1 MIDNQFIKKPSG
13 FNKQRLDSFIKSV
26 KTNKQDV
33 QKKELDEALALH
45 TQLVAQDMMQR
56 AMQLPAFP
64 DLQQAYI
71 NQGMQQ
77 MQPMQRIPQAA
88 YGMEIGAV
96 MPSINSPFTYPSQQ
110 NLTPPNSDMFKK
122 NADKYAGKGMSAFKN
137 LFTTAANAVLN
148 PAIQEYNQKVYNAK
162 QKDAADEEDV
172 EETDVPGAKLGG
184 DLIKAQKVGEL
195 NGDPWEK
202 QLMRGIPGYSP
213 APRPPVK
220 QNLVGDVR
228 RVERPTAV
236 ASTTRVATPTLP
248 ANYKELIEEAAN
260 SEAVDRQI
268 AESQFI
274 ADWDR
279 KNGITP
285 QPGTPEYYRMLSKTP
300 NDPAG
305 LQSVPIFEAAL
316 MGPVALSTLSAAFN
330 APLFGT
336 GVSASNILNPLF
348 KVAGVNGFVNPN
360 SDFRQTLSDY
370 NNGEAV
376 WQDVALQGALNSLN
390 FLGSG
395 SLLNDFK
402 AFSKVGSKTP
412 AVGAQLF
419 GDAQAFE
426 KVPFKSWESKG
437 LPAKEA
443 VVTESDFWK
452 TADLKKTVTDLK
464 NHNKEWDDLYSEY
477 EAIDADLAKRGIKT
491 DGTPNAINNLYPEL
505 KVKFDKLVA
514 NKPAAIGSKT
524 LTTEQEKYL
533 KDLLLPAE
541 IDNTIP
547 YFRGSYGPQAFANSI
562 SKQDWS
568 PLKSNFK
575 PTGTIEDLFLRHS
588 QNKNINDILDANID
602 ISKIK
607 DPLATV
613 NIDGVTYKVGD
624 ILDFKNRGYNYGLT
638 PRKFFWNQKGGNIPT
653 AKMGGDLIKAEG
665 GFDVGDALKAA
676 YEQAMANLRSDE
688 PVYNEAGDLI
698 DKDQLQQ
705 AAQEAY
711 NRYYQGINEAYKNN
725 PSPNWG
731 SADFSYLNQY
741 PTMPS
746 LEMPGYN
753 LSGQGVAPELH
764 KGIAAA
770 QMYNNMQPEYPGL
783 GRYFG
788 LSPQKKF
795 EINDVNYSPNYKEM
809 YNDALGRG
817 EYDRFE
823 TNIEADPTLAG
834 RALDKIGIGKLF
846 STRNYNVTENILPRG
861 ESVLDPERLAETQ
874 RKQTLLKNAN
884 SPAGGLFETD
894 QITPDLWQNISRR
907 QRRELLNEADI
918 DPNRKNLRGMGRKF
932 LANEAAE
939 IAAERGPAP
948 RPNGINIP
956 GMVMPVD
963 ISGIQTDNQTPTPSI
978 TKLPS
983 ASAPK
988 GSNPTVPAPA
998 VTGQTNTTPPPVT
1011 TTQSNVV
1018 TPNPAT
1024 TPKSTYTP
1032 PAFDLGRTQNQI
1044 VKTEGEWFG
1053 TKPAGLALPDNYDK
1067 DWRNYA
1073 VDKSAGPFMYPT
1085 ANKVEQDWNTVMAK
1099 DPKKK
1104 AMWESFNDMPAPIR
1118 EIAADQVFNAG
1129 YDPRVMVLGAAGVD
1143 KGYTGK
1149 GSPVTSNPEYRRW
1162 LKTNAD
1168 QLWKDNKDLI
1178 NQQYADD
1185 PQAFTSSITDN
1196 RKIIYKNLRTEDLP
1210 GGVLTDFPSNSGGPG
1225 TQYNAWS
1232 GRSGA
1237 VQDYVDQTYFDPSTG
1252 YTAPQYFKKKGGSQL
1267 PSFKGEYG
1275 PSTFG
1280 GPGFG
1285 GPNPFGIS
1293 PNWFN
1298 NFDLAIG
1305 LKTDNPLMAG
1315 TQDDVLNYNGFDYT
1329 KNGLPSGY
1337 IGANEDKSSLATA
1350 TGKGK
1355 LTGNIA
1361 PTTYLTIGNAA
1372 GKFLADSVFGR
1383 DERKNAEKEYRKSR
1397 FLENNLALT
1406 SADTQF
1412 DPRLRGFDRATDAF
1426 GGAPYAGAQVQY
1438 GQPLIAMAQQGTQIP
1453 MTMQEGGVY
1462 TLTPEMIKQ
1471 IIDNGGEVEYVDNS
1485 NNFVNPFNQ

>member
-13 FNKQRLDSFIKSV
+13 FNKQRLDSFVRSV

-33 QKKELDEALALH
+33 QKKELDEALELH
-45 TQLVAQDMMQR
+45 TQLMAQDMMQK
-56 AMQLPAFP
+56 AMQLPPFP
-64 DLQQAYI
+64 VLQQGYM

-77 MQPMQRIPQAA
+77 MPQAA

-96 MPSINSPFTYPSQQ
+96 MPSINTPFTYPSQQ
-110 NLTPPNSDMFKK
+110 NITPPNSDMFKK
-122 NADKYAGKGMSAFKN
+122 NADAYAGKGMSAFKN

-162 QKDAADEEDV
+162 QKAAADK
-172 EETDVPGAKLGG
+172 EETDLPEEKLGG
-184 DLIKAQKVGEL
+184 DLIKAKDGIDFEVSYDWRKSPAENAEL
-195 NGDPWEK
+195 NRRAQVMGWNSVAEYEK
-202 QLMRGIPGYSP
+202 SGW
-213 APRPPVK
+213 K
-220 QNLVGDVR
+220 QNELALKQRALVNNPQVQQIAKTAAELNPELANVQARQDQLYANKTSGTQKAVNQAYYTLSNPLDALGQYSKYGDIPQGNVGNYGFKDDSAGPVSLTNTTFNPFAWGNAAYRFANEVGDADSWTTGR
-228 RVERPTAV
+228 GAV
-236 ASTTRVATPTLP
+236 NMTTDFLEALP
-248 ANYKELIEEAAN
+248 FYSEVSKAAKPALTFAAN
-260 SEAVDRQI
+260 KGSNLFDNVINIE
-268 AESQFI
+268 
-274 ADWDR
+274 
-279 KNGITP
+279 
-285 QPGTPEYYRMLSKTP
+285 P
-300 NDPAG
+300 NTYD
-305 LQSVPIFEAAL
+305 
-316 MGPVALSTLSAAFN
+316 
-330 APLFGT
+330 
-336 GVSASNILNPLF
+336 
-348 KVAGVNGFVNPN
+348 
-360 SDFRQTLSDY
+360 
-370 NNGEAV
+370 
-376 WQDVALQGALNSLN
+376 
-390 FLGSG
+390 
-395 SLLNDFK
+395 
-402 AFSKVGSKTP
+402 
-412 AVGAQLF
+412 
-419 GDAQAFE
+419 
-426 KVPFKSWESKG
+426 KVPFKPWESKG

-452 TADLKKTVTDLK
+452 TADLKKTVADLK
-464 NHNKEWDDLYSEY
+464 NHNKEWDDLYNEY
-477 EAIDADLAKRGIKT
+477 EIIDADLAKRGTKT

-505 KVKFDKLVA
+505 KARFDKLVA
-514 NKPAAIGSKT
+514 NKPAAISSKT

-575 PTGTIEDLFLRHS
+575 PTGTIEDFFLRHS
-588 QNKNINDILDANID
+588 QNKNINDILDANYD
-602 ISKIK
+602 ISKLT

-613 NIDGVTYKVGD
+613 NIDGITYKIGD
-624 ILDFKNRGYNYGLT
+624 ILDFKNRGYTNELT

-653 AKMGGDLIKAEG
+653 AKMGGDLIKGVG

-676 YEQAMANLRSDE
+676 YEQAMANLRSDD
-688 PVYNEAGDLI
+688 PVYNESGDLLT
-698 DKDQLQQ
+698 KEQLQQ
-705 AAQEAY
+705 AASDAY

-725 PSPNWG
+725 PTPNWG

-753 LSGQGVAPELH
+753 LSGQGVAPELY

-861 ESVLDPERLAETQ
+861 ESVLDPERLEETQ
-874 RKQTLLKNAN
+874 RKQTLLKNVN
-884 SPAGGLFETD
+884 SPGGGLFETD
-894 QITPDLWQNISRR
+894 QATPDLWQNISRR

-918 DPNRKNLRGMGRKF
+918 DPNRKNLRGLGRKF

-963 ISGIQTDNQTPTPSI
+963 ISGIQTEDQTPTPSI

-988 GSNPTVPAPA
+988 GSNPVVPAPS
-998 VTGQTNTTPPPVT
+998 VTGPNNPVVPPAVT
-1011 TTQSNVV
+1011 TTQP
-1018 TPNPAT
+1018 TAA
-1024 TPKSTYTP
+1024 YAP

-1044 VKTEGEWFG
+1044 VKTEADWFG

-1073 VDKSAGPFMYPT
+1073 VDKSAGPFMYPD
-1085 ANKVEQDWNTVMAK
+1085 ANKVGQDWNAAMAK

-1149 GSPVTSNPEYRRW
+1149 GSPVISNPEYRSW

-1168 QLWKDNKDLI
+1168 QLWKDNKALI

-1196 RKIIYKNLRTEDLP
+1196 RKIIYKNLRTGDLP
-1210 GGVLTDFPSNSGGPG
+1210 GGVRTDFPSNSGGPG

-1252 YTAPQYFKKKGGSQL
+1252 YTAPQYFKQRGGSQL

-1280 GPGFG
+1280 V
-1285 GPNPFGIS
+1285 PNPFGIS

-1315 TQDDVLNYNGFDYT
+1315 TQDDVLNYNGFDYNN
-1329 KNGLPSGY
+1329 NGLPSGY

-1350 TGKGK
+1350 TGRGK
-1355 LTGNIA
+1355 LKGNIA

-1372 GKFLADSVFGR
+1372 GKFLADNVFGR
-1383 DERKNAEKEYRKSR
+1383 DERKNAEKAYRKSR

-1438 GQPLIAMAQQGTQIP
+1438 GQPLIAMAQQGTEIP